1 MNNRLVVYMSELT
14 PQKKELAFQL
24 HKEATVIDFHCD
36 TLKEV
41 AEWPRIRSPL
51 SERRKIG
58 ERSNLGHLDLPRLI
72 EGGVDCQVFAI
83 FATREPRP
91 QNAAL
96 WLLDAFYKG
105 LEENEDKM
113 TLVLNYEDI
122 KKAERNGKVAGL
134 LSIEGGEPLLGN
146 LAALRMFYRL
156 GVRAMGLTW
165 SLRNELG
172 NGSGEKRPTG
182 GLSDFGMS
190 VVEEMNRLGMLVD
203 VSHLNDEGFGDVVE
217 LNKGPFI
224 ASHSNC
230 RTLCDVSRNL
240 TDDMIRTLAEKEG
253 VMGMNFLPFFLVPR
267 SEIQAGRRATVKDIV
282 DHIDHIMDLVGPDH
296 IGLGSDYDGIPYPP
310 DDLEDCSKMSNITM
324 ELVKRDYSKE
334 DINKIL
340 GGNFL
345 RVIKQVLK

>member
-1 MNNRLVVYMSELT
+1 MSDLN
-14 PQKKELAFQL
+14 PQKKELALKL

-41 AEWPRIRSPL
+41 VDWPRVRAPL
-51 SERRKIG
+51 SPRRKMG
-58 ERSNLGHLDLPRLI
+58 ERGSAGHLDLPRLM
-72 EGGVDCQVFAI
+72 EGGVDCQVFAV
-83 FATREPRP
+83 FTAREPRP

-105 LEENEDKM
+105 LEENSDKM
-113 TLVLNYEDI
+113 MLALNHEDI
-122 KKAERNGKVAGL
+122 KRAERDGKVAGL

-146 LAALRMFYRL
+146 LASLRMFYRL

-182 GLSDFGMS
+182 GLSDFGIS

-203 VSHLNDEGFGDVVE
+203 VSHLNDEGFWDVVE
-217 LNKGPFI
+217 VNKGPFI

-230 RTLCDVSRNL
+230 RALCGVSRNL
-240 TDDMIRTLAEKEG
+240 TDDMIMTLAERGG

-267 SEIQAGRRATVKDIV
+267 DEIHAGRRATVEDIV
-282 DHIDHIMDLVGPDH
+282 DHIDRIMDLVGPDH

-310 DDLEDCSKMSNITM
+310 DGLEDCSKMPNITI
-324 ELVKRDYSKE
+324 ELVKREYAEE
-334 DINKIL
+334 DIKKIL

-345 RVIKQVLK
+345 RVIRQVLK